1 MLELA
6 IIYALLGIII
16 KFGKLHKLLIF
27 YKLLS
32 KEEQEQIDPNK
43 MSNGFLVT
51 MLLMSAALL
60 MAYFGGQQIENAA
73 FEMIAIISITLIG
86 VVGFMANKKSFMKNK
101 QL

>member
-32 KEEQEQIDPNK
+32 KEEQDQIDPNK
-43 MSNGFLVT
+43 MSNGFLAT

-60 MAYFGGQQIENAA
+60 MAYFGGQQIESTA
-73 FEMIAIISITLIG
+73 FEMTAIISITLIG
-86 VVGFMANKKSFMKNK
+86 VVGFMANKKFF
-101 QL
+101 